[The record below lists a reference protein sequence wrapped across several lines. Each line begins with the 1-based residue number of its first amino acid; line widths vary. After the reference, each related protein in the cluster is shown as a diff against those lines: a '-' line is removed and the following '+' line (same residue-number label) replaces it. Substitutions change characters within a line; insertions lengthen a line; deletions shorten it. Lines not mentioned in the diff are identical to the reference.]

1 MLNLKILVKN
11 KISEIFISKLLLE
24 KKIKVSLIPI
34 PYGVSVNKN
43 EKSVDIVVIIENSI
57 ELSF

>member
-1 MLNLKILVKN
+1 MLNLKMLVKN

-24 KKIKVSLIPI
+24 KKINVSLIPI
-34 PYGVSVNKN
+34 AYGVSVNKK
-43 EKSVDIVVIIENSI
+43 EKSVDIVAISEKRI

>member
-1 MLNLKILVKN
+1 MLVKN

-34 PYGVSVNKN
+34 AYGVSVNKK
-43 EKSVDIVVIIENSI
+43 EKSVDIVAINEKRI